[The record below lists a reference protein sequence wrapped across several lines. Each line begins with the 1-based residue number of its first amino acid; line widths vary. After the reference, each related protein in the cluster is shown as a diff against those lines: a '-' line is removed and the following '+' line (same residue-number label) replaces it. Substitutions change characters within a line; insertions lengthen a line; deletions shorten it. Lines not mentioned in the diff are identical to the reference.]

1 MRGVRGVGRC
11 EACEGCE
18 KARSGADGIRGEMQR
33 VPTWTSSALRC
44 AASAAAF
51 AAAAAASAAA
61 LAAALRPCALC
72 FLRPPTRSS
81 PSARAASHTQR
92 AFRNSAAASA
102 GVATAATWSDVAH
115 ASAVT
120 PQPAPSAALDA
131 SDDHAAGESQ
141 RQ

>member
-1 MRGVRGVGRC
+1 
-11 EACEGCE
+11 
-18 KARSGADGIRGEMQR
+18 MQR

-51 AAAAAASAAA
+51 AAAAASSAAA
-61 LAAALRPCALC
+61 LAAALRPCPLC
-72 FLRPPTRSS
+72 FFRPPTRSS

-102 GVATAATWSDVAH
+102 VLPHSAVPSSAAGVATAATWSGVAH